1 MIYKSGDEIVVVLV
15 RGDHEAIGKA
25 GAADGRGAYRD
36 GDETAIV
43 KLTGA
48 AVGFAGPVGIC
59 DKASKVFIDYG
70 VAAMAVGAT
79 GANKTDYHLINV
91 VPGRDFPLDG
101 GNVQVVDIRNAI
113 DGDTYE
119 GRKLLFKRGIEV
131 GQVFKLG
138 TKYSGKLGAKFLD
151 AAGQQKECLMGC
163 YGIGINRIIA
173 SAIEIGHD
181 ENGMIL
187 PISIAPWEVIVTPA
201 GLEDESWARR
211 RRFTKSCWP
220 RAWRSC
226 LMTATHAAA

>member
-1 MIYKSGDEIVVVLV
+1 VGLGD
-15 RGDHEAIGKA
+15 
-25 GAADGRGAYRD
+25 
-36 GDETAIV
+36 
-43 KLTGA
+43 
-48 AVGFAGPVGIC
+48 
-59 DKASKVFIDYG
+59 KVAKGFIDYG

-138 TKYSGKLGAKFLD
+138 TKYSGKLGAKFLE

-163 YGIGINRIIA
+163 YGIGINRL
-173 SAIEIGHD
+173 SRR
-181 ENGMIL
+181 
-187 PISIAPWEVIVTPA
+187 PSKSVTMRT
-201 GLEDESWARR
+201 G
-211 RRFTKSCWP
+211 
-220 RAWRSC
+220 
-226 LMTATHAAA
+226 